1 MLYLRYKLIKNNMA
15 ELNTYRII
23 LPNGIEI
30 ELKAFYYNICD
41 DGFRFR
47 NNIDDQIEGSTFIP
61 AGSAIIKL

>member
-1 MLYLRYKLIKNNMA
+1 MA

-30 ELKAFYYNICD
+30 ELEALYYNIYD

-47 NNIDDQIEGSTFIP
+47 NIDDHVECSTFIP
-61 AGSAIIKL
+61 KGSAIIKL

>member
-1 MLYLRYKLIKNNMA
+1 MA

-30 ELKAFYYNICD
+30 ELKALYYYTCD
-41 DGFRFR
+41 EGFRFS

>member
-1 MLYLRYKLIKNNMA
+1 MA

-41 DGFRFR
+41 EGFRFR

>member
-1 MLYLRYKLIKNNMA
+1 ME

-23 LPNGIEI
+23 LPNGVEI
-30 ELKAFYYNICD
+30 ELEALYYNICD